1 MARLTKH
8 PSFSSP
14 PAPQEQAQT
23 QLFRRRFDF
32 LSVRVGHVATFRE
45 KQQGLG
51 RDIWIFPK
59 CPASP
64 AFRGFELLLAACFP
78 TLVGDCDLHNDGRNK
93 DVHICQKPFK
103 GFLRPVYCWSVV
115 VAKGAYG
122 GEGGGG
128 GEGLLERPSLC
139 LHPIPA
145 SNTPTH
151 QHTNT
156 PTHKKRQQKQ
166 DPRRV
171 SDHTTDR
178 RLISVRVGY
187 DAVFKE
193 RQRGFEFRYGRVGH
207 QDQVQ
212 QTKTS
217 SGKCGIGAALS
228 TCKTG
233 LTGLGT

>member
-1 MARLTKH
+1 MTFGFSRNVPHRLPFEVSNCCWLRVSRLWSGIAIFTMTGPTRMSISVKSLLRASFA
-8 PSFSSP
+8 PSI
-14 PAPQEQAQT
+14 AGA
-23 QLFRRRFDF
+23 
-32 LSVRVGHVATFRE
+32 LSWQR
-45 KQQGLG
+45 GL
-51 RDIWIFPK
+51 
-59 CPASP
+59 
-64 AFRGFELLLAACFP
+64 
-78 TLVGDCDLHNDGRNK
+78 T
-93 DVHICQKPFK
+93 
-103 GFLRPVYCWSVV
+103 VV
-115 VAKGAYG
+115 K
-122 GEGGGG
+122 EGGG
-128 GEGLLERPSLC
+128 GEGRPERPPPPPPPPPLERPSLC

>member
-1 MARLTKH
+1 MTFGFSRNVPHRLPFEVSNCCWLRVSRLWSGIAIFTMTGATRMSISVKSLLRASFA
-8 PSFSSP
+8 PSI
-14 PAPQEQAQT
+14 AGA
-23 QLFRRRFDF
+23 
-32 LSVRVGHVATFRE
+32 LSWQR
-45 KQQGLG
+45 GL
-51 RDIWIFPK
+51 
-59 CPASP
+59 
-64 AFRGFELLLAACFP
+64 
-78 TLVGDCDLHNDGRNK
+78 T
-93 DVHICQKPFK
+93 
-103 GFLRPVYCWSVV
+103 VV
-115 VAKGAYG
+115 K
-122 GEGGGG
+122 EGGGG
-128 GEGLLERPSLC
+128 RGSSSAPPS
-139 LHPIPA
+139 A
-145 SNTPTH
+145 STQYQHPTH